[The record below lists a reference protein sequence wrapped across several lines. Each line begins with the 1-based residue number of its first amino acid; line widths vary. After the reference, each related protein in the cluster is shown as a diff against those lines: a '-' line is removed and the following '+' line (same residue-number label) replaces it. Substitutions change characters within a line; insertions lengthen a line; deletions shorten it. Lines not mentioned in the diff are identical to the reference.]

1 MHRNQDIIRQFNRIS
16 YRLKSILSTRNSYFF
31 FLILYKMKK
40 AYVCPKTRPLTI
52 GLNSF
57 VMGSQDAGEGVPV
70 MGSDVKGTA
79 ASGRLW

>member
-1 MHRNQDIIRQFNRIS
+1 
-16 YRLKSILSTRNSYFF
+16 
-31 FLILYKMKK
+31 MKK